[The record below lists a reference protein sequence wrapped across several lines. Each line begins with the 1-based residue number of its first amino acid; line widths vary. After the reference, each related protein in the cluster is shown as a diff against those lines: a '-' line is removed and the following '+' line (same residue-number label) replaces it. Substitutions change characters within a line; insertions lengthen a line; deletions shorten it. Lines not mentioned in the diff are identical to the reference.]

1 MRLIFLYLDYL
12 YLIRFLA
19 ILQRFSFVTS
29 KTKEHRIHTCNII
42 IYRAS
47 ESRESN
53 VNRNKFY
60 LSNQQQQRTEKKNL
74 TDHVLGRSWSNFC
87 HYFLPVQ

>member
-19 ILQRFSFVTS
+19 ILRRFSFVTC

-47 ESRESN
+47 ESQESN

-60 LSNQQQQRTEKKNL
+60 LSNQQQQRTEKKI
-74 TDHVLGRSWSNFC
+74 
-87 HYFLPVQ
+87 

>member
-19 ILQRFSFVTS
+19 ILQRFSFVS
-29 KTKEHRIHTCNII
+29 CKNKEHRIHTCNII
-42 IYRAS
+42 YGAS
-47 ESRESN
+47 ESQESN

-60 LSNQQQQRTEKKNL
+60 LSNQQQQRTEKKI
-74 TDHVLGRSWSNFC
+74 
-87 HYFLPVQ
+87 